1 MFLEVFPYINLD
13 WARRV
18 LDSLTLEQPLLHPR
32 QTIRF
37 RFSIEHKT
45 WMKEEQ
51 IGGWL
56 FGSDGLKR
64 GYIRLV
70 DDQVD
75 EVCEGSAPSSSTKA
89 LVIQSFANAHVHL
102 GDSVAYPA
110 PRGTVQ
116 EIVGPPDGHKHKV
129 LRATATEDKVA
140 AMRAASEFMTSTGTA
155 LFGDFRE
162 EGLAGVRALRTALE
176 GGSISAKIFG
186 RPASA
191 DPEDSEIDLLLRE
204 SDGIGMSSL
213 NDCPYD
219 LLERLSGKAKSSKRM
234 FSLHASEIARED
246 IDKILDLKPDY
257 LVHMCKATD
266 DDIESCVSAQVP
278 VVVCP
283 SSNEF
288 FGLKPS
294 LPKLLKAGATVAIG
308 TDNGMITRP
317 DMIEEMKAS
326 YRISRSQA
334 GVSPSDIVRLATFNG
349 RKVLNADPKI
359 TTEINAQSDLVAIR
373 THGDDPLLE
382 LITKSRSDDVLGTSK
397 GGAFRRTSAWR
408 R

>member
-1 MFLEVFPYINLD
+1 
-13 WARRV
+13 
-18 LDSLTLEQPLLHPR
+18 
-32 QTIRF
+32 
-37 RFSIEHKT
+37 
-45 WMKEEQ
+45 MKEEQ

-56 FGSDGLKR
+56 FGSDGLRR

-75 EVCEGSAPSSSTKA
+75 EVCEGSAPSSSIRA
-89 LVIQSFANAHVHL
+89 LIVQGFVNAHVHI

-129 LRATATEDKVA
+129 LRATSTKEKVA
-140 AMRAASEFMTSTGTA
+140 AMKSASEFMTSTGTA

-162 EGLAGVRALRTALE
+162 EGLAGVRALRTALK

-191 DPEDSEIDLLLRE
+191 DPEDSELDLLLRE

-213 NDCPYD
+213 NDWPYD
-219 LLERLSGKAKSSKRM
+219 LLKRISEKARSSKRM
-234 FSLHASEIARED
+234 FSMHASETARED
-246 IDKILDLKPDY
+246 IDKILDLKPDF
-257 LVHMCKATD
+257 LVHMCEATD
-266 DDIESCVSAQVP
+266 EDIESCVSAHTP
-278 VVVCP
+278 IIVCP
-283 SSNEF
+283 TSNEF
-288 FGLKPS
+288 FGLRPS
-294 LPKLLKAGATVAIG
+294 LSRLLKAGATVAMG
-308 TDNGMITRP
+308 TDNGMVTRP

-326 YRISRSQA
+326 YRISRSQT
-334 GVSPSDIVRLATFNG
+334 GVSPAEIVRLATFNG
-349 RKVLNADPKI
+349 RKVLNAEPKI

-373 THGDDPLLE
+373 IEGDDPLHE
-382 LITKSRSDDVLGTSK
+382 LVTKSRSDDMLGMAK

-408 R
+408 K

>member
-1 MFLEVFPYINLD
+1 
-13 WARRV
+13 
-18 LDSLTLEQPLLHPR
+18 
-32 QTIRF
+32 
-37 RFSIEHKT
+37 
-45 WMKEEQ
+45 MKEEQ

-70 DDQVD
+70 GGQVV
-75 EVCEGSAPSSSTKA
+75 EVCEGSAPSSSIRA
-89 LVIQSFANAHVHL
+89 LIIQGFVNAHVHL

-129 LRATATEDKVA
+129 LRTTSTKEKVS
-140 AMRAASEFMTSTGTA
+140 AMRSASEFMTSTGTA

-176 GGSISAKIFG
+176 GEPISAKIFG
-186 RPASA
+186 RPAGA
-191 DPEDSEIDLLLRE
+191 DPEDSELDLLLRE

-213 NDCPYD
+213 NDWPYD
-219 LLERLSGKAKSSKRM
+219 LLERLSDMARASKRT
-234 FSLHASEIARED
+234 FSMHASEITRED

-266 DDIESCVSAQVP
+266 DDIEACVSAKVP

-283 SSNEF
+283 TSNEF
-288 FGLKPS
+288 FGLRPS
-294 LPKLLKAGATVAIG
+294 LSRLLKAGATVAIG
-308 TDNGMITRP
+308 TDNGMVTRP
-317 DMIEEMKAS
+317 DMIEEVKAS

-334 GVSPSDIVRLATFNG
+334 GVSPSEIVRLATFNG
-349 RKVLNADPKI
+349 RKVLNAEPKI

-373 THGDDPLLE
+373 IEGDDPLLE
-382 LITKSRSDDVLGTSK
+382 LVTKSRSDDVLGMAK
-397 GGAFRRTSAWR
+397 GGAFGRTSAWR